1 MTLCQLIF
9 IGNAKKHEAQVQ
21 LKKNGMQ
28 ICGECIEYL
37 FMHMVLG
44 RHRSMPLYLGMG

>member
-1 MTLCQLIF
+1 MQKNVT
-9 IGNAKKHEAQVQ
+9 QVQ

-28 ICGECIEYL
+28 ICGEGIEYL

-44 RHRSMPLYLGMG
+44 RHRSMLLYSGMG